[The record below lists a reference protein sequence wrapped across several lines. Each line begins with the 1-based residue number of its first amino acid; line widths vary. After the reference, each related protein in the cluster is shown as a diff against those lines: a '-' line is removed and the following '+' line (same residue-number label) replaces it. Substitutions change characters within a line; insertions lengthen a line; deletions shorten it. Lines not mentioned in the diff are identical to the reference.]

1 MHFLSLLFLP
11 LTLLIFFIFF
21 LTLFFSLSFSARTT
35 EKEAGEPPSF
45 LFLSLFLLCFLSKSA
60 STLGNTV
67 TLSPSPRLHQL
78 QFPQFLDS
86 RDKMEGKGP
95 LRQDAAFVKLQ
106 DYFQE
111 KGKAINIAKEFASD
125 PERFSKLR

>member
-1 MHFLSLLFLP
+1 
-11 LTLLIFFIFF
+11 
-21 LTLFFSLSFSARTT
+21 
-35 EKEAGEPPSF
+35 
-45 LFLSLFLLCFLSKSA
+45 
-60 STLGNTV
+60 
-67 TLSPSPRLHQL
+67 
-78 QFPQFLDS
+78 
-86 RDKMEGKGP
+86 MEGKGP